1 MNARIW
7 THLNDGFV
15 KLTLEVNRPLVWG
28 KFGRHDE
35 GWSSEVHRWEWDGNE
50 LVESICTDGRDC
62 DGRLSTHALYR
73 TTPNRFEAVTP
84 TETVGAYYE
93 FDNATGRSVTVR
105 AGKERHH
112 LCIAGGEAEIIRTPA
127 WEKVEAG
134 QRDYSAEAM
143 NY

>member
-7 THLNDGFV
+7 TFLNDGFV
-15 KLTLEVNRPLVWG
+15 KLTLEAGRPLVWS

-62 DGRLSTHALYR
+62 DGRLSTHALFR
-73 TTPNRFEAVTP
+73 TTPDRFHARSQEV
-84 TETVGAYYE
+84 YYE
-93 FDNATGRSVTVR
+93 CG
-105 AGKERHH
+105 G
-112 LCIAGGEAEIIRTPA
+112 IGEAICTPE